1 MSQKGISL
9 FQLNQ
14 QIKNILSETFTSGV
28 WIVAEIS
35 ELRYNQNGHC
45 YLELV
50 EKDEN
55 SDQIIAKAKATIWSY
70 TFRMLKPYFETT
82 TSQPFSSGIK
92 VLVNVNVEF
101 QEIYGFSLNIKDID
115 PTYTLGDMAKRR
127 REIIAR
133 LDEEGVLDMNKELI
147 FPEIPKCIAIISS
160 PTAAGCE
167 DFVNQ
172 LENNTFGYKF
182 HYKLFP
188 AIMQGNNAE
197 ESIIAA
203 LDKINEYEAIF
214 DIAVIIRGG
223 GSQADLNCF
232 DSYWLAF
239 NIAQFPIPVLSGIGH
254 ERDETIVDL
263 VAHTKVKTPTAAA
276 EFLIDCF
283 DECREYQNSLREQ
296 FLEEVNEV
304 LLSSS
309 EKLVHLTNK
318 FSPMVSQIL
327 ERKSNWLNLAKQRLK
342 NAGTH
347 LTGNQ
352 FHLQQKLNAQFQHST
367 QRRIENQKTLIK
379 QLQLAIQTK
388 IKRQVEQEKHNISL
402 FEQSVKYLN
411 PNNILEKGYTLSLKE
426 GRIIKNIDQLS
437 SQDIIETRFANGSV
451 ESQVQKINKKE
462 KTQKTKLNTNG

>member
-14 QIKNILSETFTSGV
+14 QIKGVLSETFTSGT

-82 TSQPFSSGIK
+82 TGQSFSSGIK
-92 VLVNVNVEF
+92 ILVNVSVEF

-115 PTYTLGDMAKRR
+115 PTYTLGDMARR
-127 REIIAR
+127 RKEIIAR
-133 LDEEGVLDMNKELI
+133 LDEEGVLKMNKELS
-147 FPEIPKCIAIISS
+147 FPEIPKCIAVISS
-160 PTAAGCE
+160 PTAAGYE
-167 DFVNQ
+167 DFTNQ
-172 LENNTFGYKF
+172 IDNNAFSYKF

-203 LDKINEYEAIF
+203 LDKINEYEDVF
-214 DIAVIIRGG
+214 DVAVIIRGG
-223 GSQADLNCF
+223 GSQSDLNCF

-239 NIAQFPIPVLSGIGH
+239 NIAQFPMPVISGIGH

-263 VAHTKVKTPTAAA
+263 VAHYKVKTPTAAA

-283 DECREYQNSLREQ
+283 DECREYQNNLREQ

-309 EKLVHLTNK
+309 ERLVHLTNK
-318 FSPMVSQIL
+318 FSPLMNQIL
-327 ERKSNWLNLAKQRLK
+327 ERKSSQLNIAKQRLK
-342 NAGTH
+342 TASNNLLSTETH
-347 LTGNQ
+347 Y
-352 FHLQQKLNAQFQHST
+352 QQKLNSQFQYCT
-367 QRRIENQKTLIK
+367 ERRIENQKTLLSQISSELRSK
-379 QLQLAIQTK
+379 LNRRFETQ
-388 IKRQVEQEKHNISL
+388 KHNILL

-411 PNNILEKGYTLSLKE
+411 PDNILKKGYTLSLKE
-426 GRIIKNIDQLS
+426 GKIIKDIEQLLP
-437 SQDIIETRFANGSV
+437 QDIIETRFANGSV
-451 ESQVQKINKKE
+451 RSKVQKISKE
-462 KTQKTKLNTNG
+462 KL